1 MYEERCLS
9 HGCAMQYDYKS
20 GFTLCPQC
28 EENESLLKCGCCK
41 ENGVSEPT
49 SRFCT
54 VCLRRFEE
62 IANANKAARY
72 FD

>member
-28 EENESLLKCGCCK
+28 EENESLPKCDCCK
-41 ENGVSEPT
+41 ENVVSEPT
-49 SRFCT
+49 S
-54 VCLRRFEE
+54 EE
-62 IANANKAARY
+62 MA
-72 FD
+72 